1 MERSELGHNGEDA
14 ALDYLQKMGMALL
27 ARNWRSE
34 HYEIDLVMDD
44 GSSIRVVEVKSLDER
59 DGFDPL
65 ENMTAAKCGKLV
77 KAARRFIVENPTGK
91 EIFFDVVTV
100 LFCSDGPRITYIPS
114 AFLPVKPL
122 PSCSPLGR
130 ICY

>member
-14 ALDYLQKMGMALL
+14 ALDYLQKKGMALL

-44 GSSIRVVEVKSLDER
+44 GSSIRIVEVI
-59 DGFDPL
+59 
-65 ENMTAAKCGKLV
+65 A
-77 KAARRFIVENPTGK
+77 ENPTGK

-114 AFLPVKPL
+114 AFLPVRSL